1 MFHPLGFHNLAV
13 VRFNLGVQLAKAGE
27 VRVIKEQVGRL
38 LHLGHVKRSVISKRV
53 VLVKRILDPGNLI
66 VVSAGERIETSMGLG
81 LHFPDAIDHDIR
93 GKKHIQPIGK
103 VYAIFNWVF
112 HIKMSIITPGMHPRV
127 GSSTTCDTD
136 RLSQFKAKATFQL
149 GLNTRGVGLHLPAA
163 VAGSV
168 IGKMDKIAF
177 HVRKITK
184 SFIFANKFT
193 KMRTSFFSDDT
204 ICAVATPQGMGAIA
218 TVRVSGPQAHAI
230 VCGLFSRKGEFL
242 NETRVE
248 GYRAYFGQIVS
259 YGETLD
265 EAVVTFFKA
274 PHSFTGEDAAEI
286 SVHGSVFIQQRLLE
300 LLVEKGARLALPG
313 EFTRRAF
320 VNRKFDLA
328 QAEAVADLIA
338 SQNEASHRVAMNQ
351 LKGGFSKELQ
361 IMRSKLLEITSLI
374 ELELDFSEEDVEFAD
389 RSKLKVLL
397 NETLSHVFQLMDSFR
412 WGNAIKNG
420 IPVAIVGETNTGKS
434 TLLNALLGED
444 RAIVSDIAGTTRD
457 TIEEVMNLNGTMFRF
472 IDTAGIRETE
482 ETIEKIGIERTFRK
496 ISEAD
501 IVLGLVDATQPHE
514 ELAKAAQMILG
525 KIDDVHQVVV
535 LLLNKTD
542 LCPSESA
549 DKIDLLK
556 SLVTSTSLN
565 HSYIQTLSAK
575 TGNGLDQLRQ
585 TLMTIQQSRNVSQ
598 DTVLVTNVR
607 HFEALKHAS
616 ESLQAVQTGLEDGIP
631 TDFIA
636 QDLREALY
644 YLGSI
649 TGEITTDEVL
659 GSIFSRFCIGK

>member
-1 MFHPLGFHNLAV
+1 M
-13 VRFNLGVQLAKAGE
+13 
-27 VRVIKEQVGRL
+27 
-38 LHLGHVKRSVISKRV
+38 
-53 VLVKRILDPGNLI
+53 D
-66 VVSAGERIETSMGLG
+66 
-81 LHFPDAIDHDIR
+81 
-93 GKKHIQPIGK
+93 
-103 VYAIFNWVF
+103 
-112 HIKMSIITPGMHPRV
+112 PRV
-127 GSSTTCDTD
+127 GTPTASDTHRLAQLKAETT
-136 RLSQFKAKATFQL
+136 LQL
-149 GLNTRGVGLHLPAA
+149 RLNTRRLGLDLPAA
-163 VAGSV
+163 VVGAVVGQ
-168 IGKMDKIAF
+168 MDKIPF
-177 HVRKITK
+177 HVCKITK
-184 SFIFANKFT
+184 SLIFANKLT
-193 KMRTSFFSDDT
+193 TMQTSFFSDDT

-230 VCGLFSRKGEFL
+230 VCSLFQQKGKAFSAD
-242 NETRVE
+242 RIE
-248 GYRAYFGQIVS
+248 GYRAY
-259 YGETLD
+259 YGTIIDALRHCERSDETQPESSLD

-274 PHSFTGEDAAEI
+274 PHSFTGEDSAEI

-338 SQNEASHRVAMNQ
+338 SQSEAAHRLAMNQ

-361 IMRSKLLEITSLI
+361 IMRSKLLEITSLM

-389 RSKLKVLL
+389 RSKLNALL
-397 NETLSHVFQLMDSFR
+397 DETQSHVTRLMDSFR
-412 WGNAIKNG
+412 LGNAIKNG

-457 TIEEVMNLNGTMFRF
+457 TIEEVMNLNGTLFRF
-472 IDTAGIRETE
+472 IDTAGIRDTA

-496 ISEAD
+496 INEAD
-501 IVLGLVDATQPHE
+501 IVLGLVDATLPPE
-514 ELAKAAQMILG
+514 ALSKAARLILER
-525 KIDDVHQVVV
+525 IDDVHQVVV

-542 LCPSESA
+542 LCPAESA
-549 DKIDLLK
+549 EKIDLLK
-556 SLVTSTSLN
+556 SLATEADLSHT
-565 HSYIQTLSAK
+565 YIQTLSAK
-575 TGNGLDQLRQ
+575 TGNGLDQLKQ
-585 TLMTIQQSRNVSQ
+585 TLTEIQQSHSVGQ
-598 DTVLVTNVR
+598 DTVLVTNLR
-607 HFEALKHAS
+607 HYEALKHAS
-616 ESLQAVQTGLEDGIP
+616 ESLQAVQQGLREGIP
-631 TDFIA
+631 TDLVA